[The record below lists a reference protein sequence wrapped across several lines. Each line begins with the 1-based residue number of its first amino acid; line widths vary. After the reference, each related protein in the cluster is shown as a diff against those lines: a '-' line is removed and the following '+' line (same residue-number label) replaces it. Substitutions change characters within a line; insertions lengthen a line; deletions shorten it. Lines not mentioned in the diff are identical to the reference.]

1 MALPRNLSILAQGAN
16 ATGVLGASKGG
27 TNLTA
32 FVTNGAL
39 YATSTTALA
48 SGTLPVASGGTGI
61 TAFGTGVAT
70 ALGQAVTG
78 TGGMVLSTN
87 ATITTPTLSAEVY
100 STTANVTAGTNAQ
113 GSGALTSDY
122 NIITTAA
129 NNPSGVTLPTATIGR
144 RMIIVNRGAN
154 TVNVYPATGA
164 AIDGLATNASIA
176 LPVNGWMEFNA
187 ASTTL
192 WYSTNNLTTTSSGGV
207 TTISFGSTGLTP
219 NTATNGAVTVAGT
232 LAVGSGGTNATT
244 LTQYGVLVGNGTNTV
259 AVTAAGTLN
268 YGLIGQG
275 SANPTWNYVNPIG
288 GDSSRAFNINALTV
302 SANYTIPTSYSAM
315 STGPI
320 TVNANVTVTIP
331 SGSKWVVL

>member
-61 TAFGTGVAT
+61 TSFGTGVAT

-87 ATITTPTLSAEVY
+87 ATITTPSLAGETF
-100 STTANVTAGTNAQ
+100 STTATVTAGTNAQ

-122 NIITTAA
+122 NVITTAA
-129 NNPSGVTLPTATIGR
+129 NNPSGVTLPTATTGR
-144 RMIIVNRGAN
+144 RVVIVNKGAN
-154 TVNVYPATGA
+154 PINIYPATGA
-164 AIDGLATNASIA
+164 AIDALANNASIQ
-176 LPVNGWMEFNA
+176 LQVDGLVILNA
-187 ASTTL
+187 SSTTR
-192 WYSTNNLTTTSSGGV
+192 WYSTFNLVTSATSGTVNPTGGGTDKAFNVNSLTV
-207 TTISFGSTGLTP
+207 TT
-219 NTATNGAVTVAGT
+219 
-232 LAVGSGGTNATT
+232 
-244 LTQYGVLVGNGTNTV
+244 
-259 AVTAAGTLN
+259 
-268 YGLIGQG
+268 
-275 SANPTWNYVNPIG
+275 
-288 GDSSRAFNINALTV
+288 
-302 SANYTIPTSYSAM
+302 NYTIPAGYSAM

-320 TVNANVTVTIP
+320 TVNANVTVTVP